1 MQVKSLMQDKAAL
14 QQEVASLRRTNEQ
27 LHELVGYLSS
37 SAGTPPT
44 EE

>member
-1 MQVKSLMQDKAAL
+1 MQVKSQMQDKAAL

-37 SAGTPPT
+37 AGTPPT